1 MAKNDP
7 KSAILKKLTHGIT
20 GPVSTDIE
28 RMIVQFDKLTA
39 IRRERPFTEAEQL
52 IYDSLKH
59 HVGAQFNAVIKRMQ
73 QGMKN
78 GASTSKNQG
87 NKGQGGGGGDWQTG
101 SVQSFWV
108 PIQAIINFVTSL
120 FTTTDSDKP
129 PFNLINLL
137 KLIGV
142 ELSDTETRGAEYVG
156 KVESLTTELQNS
168 IEKLRDSVVTGISG
182 AANASMDMVLNA
194 FSLMPGIGTTLL
206 IWRMFQNVLVIL
218 GSSLNV
224 QAGIVGAGT
233 GVAATVAAAGGAAA
247 GAAIPVSAKVIGG
260 GMKNKNSNN
269 SNNRI
274 SITAG
279 ARVLHQS
286 LKRFSGMAAR
296 MSSALMTTNSKSN
309 SKTKRVRQW
318 HNMSA
323 YAMKPTFLPVLQ
335 LHRPHP
341 ILKPVA
347 AA

>member
-7 KSAILKKLTHGIT
+7 KSAVLKKLTHGIT

-120 FTTTDSDKP
+120 FTPDSDKP
-129 PFNLINLL
+129 PFSLTKLL
-137 KLIGV
+137 QLIGV
-142 ELSDTETRGAEYVG
+142 DLDVDLEEKGDEYVA
-156 KVESLTTELQNS
+156 KVNTLTDKLKES
-168 IEKLRDSVVTGISG
+168 IEKLRESVVTGISG

-233 GVAATVAAAGGAAA
+233 GVEAVAAGVRGTVAAAAA
-247 GAAIPVSAKVIGG
+247 GASPKVGG